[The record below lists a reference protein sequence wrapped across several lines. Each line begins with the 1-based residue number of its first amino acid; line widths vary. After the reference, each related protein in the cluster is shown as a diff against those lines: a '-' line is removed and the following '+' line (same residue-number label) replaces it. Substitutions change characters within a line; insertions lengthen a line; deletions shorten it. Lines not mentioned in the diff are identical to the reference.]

1 MGKARA
7 AWNVLL
13 LAVLMSLAVP
23 SQGARADTGPDG
35 CAAVTTANTLEETP
49 ADQLR
54 PLSTDHFLDLS
65 GSAGAVE
72 IAAQR
77 FAPGPCNGIFQA
89 PGPGQ
94 AQWFRFTVVNRHA
107 DDRTWFI
114 GFQEIV
120 LDDVAVF
127 ERRGDRLVAGS
138 RDGRTVPAVERA
150 SGTMKTGVP
159 LRVAAGQETT
169 FYLRVAGTYAPNL
182 TPAIVT
188 PKLFQSWSTA
198 VLTMMAL
205 YMGFLLALILFSLIL
220 FRHVDISLYF
230 YYPVYLSCL
239 FTFSFFWDGWL
250 HHFGGATLPVTL
262 AGRIALFFIG
272 AGVLAL
278 IQYCRVLLRIHADPP
293 AWRGL
298 FVLLSGLTLITTGLA
313 VVDPW
318 DLAIWLR
325 LTYLGSSLVLVV
337 VCLKKVRDG
346 LAQAKAIAAALFCF
360 LAGLAVANYFFL
372 FPIRIS
378 GASSA
383 FQLILMRPLAYG
395 YYFAVFGEAVFM
407 MVAISIMVK
416 AMQAQRRS
424 AVAAAKALQR
434 DVIAAESRHAAAL
447 KATDARIQALESRL
461 AESADGDGS
470 ASTGQALVA
479 RATDCVLDQVDQ
491 DGFGVRELAAA
502 LGLSEKTLGRRLK
515 DARGLTPAAFIRA
528 IRLGFARDL
537 IRLRQHQTVAEIA
550 YAAGFSSTGYFAKLY
565 RQEFGE
571 TPSEAFRSLKAL
583 E

>member
-13 LAVLMSLAVP
+13 LVVLISLAVP
-23 SQGARADTGPDG
+23 SHGVRADTGPAG
-35 CAAVTTANTLEETP
+35 CTATTTVNTLEEGPT
-49 ADQLR
+49 DQLR
-54 PLSTDHFLDLS
+54 PLSTDHILDLT
-65 GSAGAVE
+65 GRVGAAE
-72 IAAQR
+72 IATRR
-77 FAPGPCNGIFQA
+77 FAPGPCGGIFQA

-94 AQWFRFTVVNRHA
+94 AQWFRFTVVNRNA
-107 DDRTWFI
+107 DDRTWFV

-120 LDDVAVF
+120 LDEVAVF
-127 ERRGDRLVAGS
+127 EQRGDRLVAGP
-138 RDGRTVPAVERA
+138 RDGRTLPVPARA

-169 FYLRVAGTYAPNL
+169 FYLRVMGTYSPNL
-182 TPAIVT
+182 TPVIVT
-188 PKLFQSWSTA
+188 SKLFQSWSTA
-198 VLTMMAL
+198 VLTMMAV

-230 YYPVYLSCL
+230 YYPLYLGCL
-239 FTFSFFWDGWL
+239 FTFSFVWDGWL
-250 HHFGGATLPVTL
+250 HHFGGVTLPVTV
-262 AGRIALFFIG
+262 AGRIALLFIG
-272 AGVLAL
+272 MGVLAL

-293 AWRGL
+293 VWRGL
-298 FVLLSGLTLITTGLA
+298 FVALSGLTLITTILA
-313 VVDPW
+313 VADPW

-325 LTYLGSSLVLVV
+325 LTYLGSSLVLIL

-372 FPIRIS
+372 FPIHI
-378 GASSA
+378 GEASSA
-383 FQLILMRPLAYG
+383 LQLILMRPLAYG

-434 DVIAAESRHAAAL
+434 DVVAAESRHAAVL
-447 KATDARIQALESRL
+447 KATDARIQTLEARL
-461 AESADGDGS
+461 AKTADGDGS
-470 ASTGQALVA
+470 ASVEQAFVA

-491 DGFGVRELAAA
+491 DGFGVSELAAA
-502 LGLSEKTLGRRLK
+502 LGLSEKTLSRRLK
-515 DARGLTPAAFIRA
+515 DARGLAPAAFIRA
-528 IRLGFARDL
+528 VRLGFARDL

-550 YAAGFSSTGYFAKLY
+550 YAAGFTSASYFARLY

-571 TPSEAFRSLKAL
+571 TPSEAFKSLKPA

>member
-1 MGKARA
+1 MGKART
-7 AWNVLL
+7 AWIVLL
-13 LAVLMSLAVP
+13 LAVLLSLGVP
-23 SQGARADTGPDG
+23 SPDARAHTVPDG
-35 CAAVTTANTLEETP
+35 CVVVTTVNTLGESP

-54 PLSTDHFLDLS
+54 PLSADHFLDLT
-65 GSAGAVE
+65 GTVGAAE
-72 IAAQR
+72 IARQH
-77 FAPGPCNGIFQA
+77 FAPGPCSGIFRA
-89 PGPGQ
+89 PRPGQ

-107 DDRTWFI
+107 DDRTWFV

-120 LDDVAVF
+120 LDEVAVF
-127 ERRGDRLVAGS
+127 EQRGDRLVAGP
-138 RDGRTVPAVERA
+138 RDGRTVPVVARA

-169 FYLRVAGTYAPNL
+169 FYLRVMGTYSPNL
-182 TPAIVT
+182 TPVIVT
-188 PKLFQSWSTA
+188 SKLFQSWSTA
-198 VLTMMAL
+198 VLTMMAV

-230 YYPVYLSCL
+230 YYPLYLGCL

-293 AWRGL
+293 VWRGL
-298 FVLLSGLTLITTGLA
+298 FVALSGLTLVTTGLA
-313 VVDPW
+313 VLDPW
-318 DLAIWLR
+318 DLAVWLR

-346 LAQAKAIAAALFCF
+346 LPQAKAIAAALFCF

-372 FPIRIS
+372 FPIHI
-378 GASSA
+378 GAASSA

-395 YYFAVFGEAVFM
+395 YYFAVFGEAIFM

-424 AVAAAKALQR
+424 AVAAAKALRR

-447 KATDARIQALESRL
+447 KATDARIVALESRL
-461 AESADGDGS
+461 AETADTDGS
-470 ASTGQALVA
+470 APAEQAFVA

-502 LGLSEKTLGRRLK
+502 LGLSEKTLNRRLK
-515 DARGLTPAAFIRA
+515 DARGLAPAAFIRA

-550 YAAGFSSTGYFAKLY
+550 YAAGFSSASYFARLY

-571 TPSEAFRSLKAL
+571 TPSEAFKSLKSA